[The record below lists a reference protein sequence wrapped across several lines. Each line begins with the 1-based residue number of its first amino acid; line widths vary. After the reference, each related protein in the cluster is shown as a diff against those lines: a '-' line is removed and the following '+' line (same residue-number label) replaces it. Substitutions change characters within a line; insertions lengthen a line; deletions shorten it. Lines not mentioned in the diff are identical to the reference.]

1 MRICSALL
9 QPQPW
14 AAESKHRGN
23 GKERTEL
30 IVDLQEYFK
39 IMVETEASDLYLTT
53 ARPPMFR
60 IEGKVQPS
68 GDHKF
73 TPDELHDVA
82 QGIMNEKQQ
91 REFAETM
98 EMNMAMSLP
107 GVARFRVNIFQ
118 QRGSVGMVIRRIKV
132 EIMSLEEM
140 GLPAILKDITMSKRG
155 LVLVVGATGSGKS
168 TSLAAMIDHRNSTE
182 AGHIITIED
191 PIEFVHRHKQSIITQ
206 REVGFDTLSFQAAL
220 KNTLRQA
227 PDVILIGE
235 IRDTETMEAAM
246 TFAETGHL
254 CLGTLHSNNA
264 NQAIERIMNFFPPER
279 HAQIY
284 LQLSLNLRS
293 IVAQRLIPSVDG
305 KRVAALEILLDTPRI
320 KELIKR
326 GEVDILKEGMEAG
339 VQEGC
344 QTFDQ
349 ALFSLYKDEKIA
361 LDQALVNADSAN
373 NLRLKIK
380 LAGLKVDEEPK
391 DAAAPEAQKSKPEPL
406 QAAGGFRL
414 RKG

>member
-1 MRICSALL
+1 VNIEDFFR
-9 QPQPW
+9 
-14 AAESKHRGN
+14 K
-23 GKERTEL
+23 
-30 IVDLQEYFK
+30 
-39 IMVETEASDLYLTT
+39 MVEIEASDLYLTV
-53 ARPPMFR
+53 AKPPMYR
-60 IEGKVQPS
+60 TEGKIEVG
-68 GDHKF
+68 GDHPF
-73 TPDELHDVA
+73 TPEELGDIA
-82 QGIMNEKQQ
+82 QAIMNDKQKK
-91 REFAETM
+91 EFAETM

-107 GVARFRVNIFQ
+107 AVSRFRVNIFQ
-118 QRGSVGMVIRRIKV
+118 QRGSVGMVIRRIKADV
-132 EIMSLEEM
+132 LSLEQM
-140 GLPAILKDITMSKRG
+140 GLPPILGDIVMTKRG

-168 TSLAAMIDHRNSTE
+168 TSLAAMIDHRNTHE

-191 PIEFVHRHKQSIITQ
+191 PIEFVHRHKRSIITQ
-206 REVGFDTLSFQAAL
+206 REVGFDTHSFQAAL

-235 IRDTETMEAAM
+235 IRDTETMEAAI

-264 NQAIERIMNFFPPER
+264 NQAIERIMNFFPSER
-279 HAQIY
+279 HPQIY

-293 IVAQRLIPSVDG
+293 IVSQRLIPSVEG
-305 KRVAALEILLDTPRI
+305 KRVAALEILMDTPRI
-320 KELIKR
+320 KDLIKR
-326 GEVDILKEGMEAG
+326 AEVDSLKEAMEQG

-349 ALFSLYKDEKIA
+349 ALFALYRDGKIA

-380 LAGLKVDEEPK
+380 LAGLMVDEEPI
-391 DAAAPEAQKSKPEPL
+391 AADGETRKSEPL

-414 RKG
+414 RRT